1 MINSDQLHTQ
11 FEHCWSC
18 VEAERLSVP
27 DSVEPSCAAAPGMFA
42 CGKIGTVVAAELLEV
57 SVGGGGSRLVL
68 YATQVPTADCRAAK

>member
-1 MINSDQLHTQ
+1 
-11 FEHCWSC
+11 
-18 VEAERLSVP
+18 
-27 DSVEPSCAAAPGMFA
+27 MFA